1 MQSNIQAMIAHYQ
14 AQAAQAA
21 QQMLQAKGM
30 PQGGASG
37 GGLGLGVSLAQ
48 VPSLQPGSPG
58 QPNAAVGQLA
68 SGAVSPPNLNQQ
80 SLGMQAAAAPGLDG
94 VSGTANSSW

>member
-21 QQMLQAKGM
+21 QQMLATKGLQ
-30 PQGGASG
+30 QGGASG
-37 GGLGLGVSLAQ
+37 GGLGLGVNLAQ

-58 QPNAAVGQLA
+58 QPNAVGQLA
-68 SGAVSPPNLNQQ
+68 SGAVSPPSLNQQ
-80 SLGMQAAAAPGLDG
+80 SLGMQASAAPGLDG
-94 VSGTANSSW
+94 VSGAANNSW